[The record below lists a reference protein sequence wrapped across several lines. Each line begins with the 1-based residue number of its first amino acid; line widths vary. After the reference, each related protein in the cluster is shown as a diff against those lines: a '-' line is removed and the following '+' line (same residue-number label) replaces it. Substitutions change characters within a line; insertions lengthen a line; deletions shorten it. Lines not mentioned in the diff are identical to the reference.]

1 LLASAI
7 YFFPN
12 LASISLGQHHKCT
25 ARSLCIDRSTSH
37 VKMTVSALDGA
48 SKYLNNLLLARGFL
62 QDGRAIDFAQL
73 AGDDGSETKNTTIDR
88 NATTARIV
96 NLVHDLVLRRDRDAE
111 QREALASNIRSLR
124 AEESQRVLDFQR
136 QQDKN
141 IQLKHEL
148 STSEA
153 HQRALRASVKRAQVE
168 TKELREQMLKLK
180 STLDQVR
187 AKYISDIRKRDVE
200 LEKLKTHLS
209 GLSRG
214 KKESAAGGMKIN
226 TINIKQNATS
236 GSGRNS
242 QNNNESQWT
251 LDNETNDFL
260 AAVVNETSSENV
272 ALRKIVGDSMR
283 YLRTLTGLDDQH
295 QGAQKTITDMDNAIG
310 IPGQYRERSNDKCS
324 PTSRS
329 ESLIPVQSLASSMS
343 EVLSHCHTILRDPSF
358 VPIEEVQARDEEI
371 AKLRIGWEKM
381 ADRWKEAVT
390 MMSQWKQ
397 KMLNDQ
403 EPSYV
408 SNTETQDHFDAEAL
422 SGIAAFGR
430 SLATRPDGRP
440 VLDPIEEE
448 ELTSMLMEHHTRV
461 ANQSAVFE
469 DVEAKHNRT
478 MQDDS
483 LAEPDETGTPRQTPI
498 HIHVDEEAEESGLDL
513 SEQAPLKTIASP
525 ARRGIKIQK
534 PADPV
539 GEPRNPLSN
548 TNANPKKRKS
558 STTSSSPHK
567 RQSLSPAAD
576 PPSTRSRASRK
587 HISTVDSSMD
597 LSTDKTDPLQLD
609 TLTPDISGDEQD
621 PFAPEPK
628 ESTTLQSQCMTV
640 AQKLA
645 AVEAEATEATEVI
658 RRRQA
663 TTYSKDDRRAKD
675 RATKSS
681 RSATKEPGKA
691 EKTKVVAGR
700 DSDKHNG
707 RERVKKARDRRRSTL
722 TRAELGSLMSR

>member
-1 LLASAI
+1 MA
-7 YFFPN
+7 
-12 LASISLGQHHKCT
+12 T
-25 ARSLCIDRSTSH
+25 
-37 VKMTVSALDGA
+37 SALDGA

-73 AGDDGSETKNTTIDR
+73 ACDGSETKTNAVDC

-141 IQLKHEL
+141 VRLKTEL

-153 HQRALRASVKRAQVE
+153 QQRTLSANIKRAQAE
-168 TKELREQMLKLK
+168 TKELREQMLKMK

-187 AKYISDIRKRDVE
+187 AKCISDIRKRDVE
-200 LEKLKTHLS
+200 LEKLKTHLN
-209 GLSRG
+209 GLNRG

-226 TINIKQNATS
+226 TINIRQKPSSRN
-236 GSGRNS
+236 GRNS
-242 QNNNESQWT
+242 QDNNESQWT
-251 LDNETNDFL
+251 LENETNDFL
-260 AAVVNETSSENV
+260 AAVVNETSTENV

-283 YLRTLTGLDDQH
+283 YLRTLTGLEDQQH
-295 QGAQKTITDMDNAIG
+295 GAQKSIADIDNAIG
-310 IPGQYRERSNDKCS
+310 IPGQYRDRSNDKCS
-324 PTSRS
+324 SASQS

-343 EVLSHCHTILRDPSF
+343 EVLSHCHTILHDPSF

-371 AKLRIGWEKM
+371 AKLRVGWEKM

-403 EPSYV
+403 DHSYI
-408 SNTETQDHFDAEAL
+408 SNVEVQDNFVAEGL
-422 SGIAAFGR
+422 SRIPAFGR
-430 SLATRPDGRP
+430 SVAMRPDGHP

-448 ELTSMLMEHHTRV
+448 ELTSMLMEHHSRI
-461 ANQSAVFE
+461 ANQSTILDESEV
-469 DVEAKHNRT
+469 KQSQI
-478 MQDDS
+478 MQDQS
-483 LAEPDETGTPRQTPI
+483 LAESDETGTPRQTPI
-498 HIHVDEEAEESGLDL
+498 HFHVDEEAEESDLDL

-525 ARRGIKIQK
+525 ARRGIKLEK
-534 PADPV
+534 PTSSAN
-539 GEPRNPLSN
+539 EHRLPLSN
-548 TNANPKKRKS
+548 TNANPKKRKPA
-558 STTSSSPHK
+558 TTSSSPRK
-567 RQSLSPAAD
+567 RLSISPAAD
-576 PPSTRSRASRK
+576 PASTKSRTSRK
-587 HISTVDSSMD
+587 PASTVDSSMN
-597 LSTDKTDPLQLD
+597 LSPDTTDPLQLD
-609 TLTPDISGDEQD
+609 TLTSDISGDEDD
-621 PFAPEPK
+621 PFAPATK
-628 ESTTLQSQCMTV
+628 DSTTLQSHRMTV

-675 RATKSS
+675 RASKSSKSAVKETKSVNGVKEIAGAS
-681 RSATKEPGKA
+681 RGGEKQSGK
-691 EKTKVVAGR
+691 
-700 DSDKHNG
+700 
-707 RERVKKARDRRRSTL
+707 ERVKKARDRRRSTL
-722 TRAELGSLMSR
+722 TPAELGSLIGG